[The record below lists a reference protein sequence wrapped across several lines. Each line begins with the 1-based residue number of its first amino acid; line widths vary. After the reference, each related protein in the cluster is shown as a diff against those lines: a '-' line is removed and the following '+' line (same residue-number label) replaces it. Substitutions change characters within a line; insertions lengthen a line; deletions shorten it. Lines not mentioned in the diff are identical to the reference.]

1 MSTTLSLLWITLY
14 QQHWLWVTLYHH
26 ELRQFP
32 RYCVPSLPQSEY
44 HFFSQHCSS
53 FHCIIVYWKKCWILV
68 KNASSGKEGGEA
80 MVANFIKVNEPG
92 GFFCACSAISD
103 SEKPVTASKSSMM
116 GELTRKFFQ
125 VTTIVA
131 SISISSRNSSHYLC
145 SFIPELRKESKKV
158 HSHFQLHQLVYWVVS
173 PEQFS
178 TERKWLWSVEKAFYH
193 LFIVWL
199 LWRLSIGFQLLN
211 IQI

>member
-53 FHCIIVYWKKCWILV
+53 LHCIIVYWKKCWILV

-131 SISISSRNSSHYLC
+131 SISSRNSS
-145 SFIPELRKESKKV
+145 
-158 HSHFQLHQLVYWVVS
+158 
-173 PEQFS
+173 QFS
-178 TERKWLWSVEKAFYH
+178 LMFIYPRTEEREQETSQSFSTSSTCLLGCFTRTVQHWAQVVVKCWGSFLSYLHCVVTVET
-193 LFIVWL
+193 
-199 LWRLSIGFQLLN
+199 
-211 IQI
+211 